1 MERTIR
7 DIEMDIMIEEAIIEN
22 QFRYEFN
29 KRQQEAI
36 EYYRSKSRLWLMTD
50 SIRLSIQIRL
60 FDIRKWIWILFQ
72 S

>member
-7 DIEMDIMIEEAIIEN
+7 DIEMDILMDEAIIEN

-36 EYYRSKSRLWLMTD
+36 EYYGSKSRLWLIAD

-60 FDIRKWIWILFQ
+60 FNIRNWILVLFQ